1 MNTAT
6 KALLAVW
13 LATPLLSVA
22 DDQPK
27 LSCIK
32 DISYNQAFLT
42 RYPNA
47 AAACREVV
55 MRDGEMWARF
65 DADVVAVNGNQITA
79 DFMDPYENAVGTVTF
94 TASEEARLTVNGKEE
109 KFADV
114 RKGDSLTFWMPAK
127 RLSFYATPVTSASN
141 QFALVDRTTK
151 ER

>member
-6 KALLAVW
+6 QALIAVW
-13 LATPLLSVA
+13 LATPLLAAA

-27 LSCIK
+27 LSCIM
-32 DISYNQAFLT
+32 DISYNPAFLT

-55 MRDGEMWARF
+55 MKDGEMWARF

-79 DFMDPYENAVGTVTF
+79 DFMDPYKNSVGTVTF
-94 TASEEARLTVNGKEE
+94 TASEDARLTVNGKEE
-109 KFADV
+109 KYTEL
-114 RKGDSLTFWMPAK
+114 RKGDSLSFWMPAK
-127 RLSFYATPVTSASN
+127 RLSFYAAPFTSASN